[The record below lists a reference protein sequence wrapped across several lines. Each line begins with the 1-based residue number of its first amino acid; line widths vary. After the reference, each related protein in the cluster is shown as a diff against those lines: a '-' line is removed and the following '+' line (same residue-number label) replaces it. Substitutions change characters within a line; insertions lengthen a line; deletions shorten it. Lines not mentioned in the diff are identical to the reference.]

1 MEKLFIL
8 NNKID
13 SDYSKELDNFI
24 NWNKSNNYLN
34 KLDYENLNESY
45 LKKNKIKLIISNEL
59 NKKWFLVFKK
69 YKIISIII
77 GNSLNGRGDIYID
90 FKNSNEN
97 NIFYNF
103 KSLSD
108 QSYLKLLNLIKII
121 EILKWDS
128 NFFGYKIAS
137 ITTDILR
144 ENIMEYIYDFV
155 NNNNVKLIYYLCNC
169 HDRKSVEIAEK
180 NNFNF
185 VDIRIQFEK
194 QINKIKKI
202 TNNKFRVS
210 LASLDDFYKLKTI
223 SSGIYDN
230 SRYYFDKNFDIL
242 KVNQFYFD
250 WIEKSILGKFDDE
263 CYCLYKGEKV
273 IGFCTVKYKEYSEA
287 SIGLFG
293 ITKTY
298 QGKGLAKLLLDNIFN
313 IMFQRKIKKLSVV
326 TQGRNYGA
334 QRTYQKSGFLT
345 KKTELWYHKWIN

>member
-59 NKKWFLVFKK
+59 NNKWFDLFKK

-77 GNSLNGRGDIYID
+77 GNSLNGKGDIYID

-97 NIFYNF
+97 NNFYNF

-108 QSYLKLLNLIKII
+108 QSNHKLLNLIKII

-128 NFFGYKIAS
+128 NFFGFKIAS

-202 TNNKFRVS
+202 NNNKFRFA
-210 LASLDDFYKLKTI
+210 LASSDDFYKLKTI
-223 SSGIYDN
+223 SSGIYNN
-230 SRYYFDKNFDIL
+230 SRYYFDKKFDIL

-263 CYCLYKGEKV
+263 CYCLYKGDKI

-293 ITKTY
+293 ISKTY